1 MKKRKGITLIELL
14 LAIALISLII
24 IPVTNFLLLGVKSH
38 AITID
43 EFNIQ
48 SNTRIVSQKI
58 NSIIRDAS
66 AVFVLHRDDDE
77 MLTQEWNYIM
87 LNEDHTKLLEYRW
100 DNASKTHEVVEL
112 VTGINDVDFDLE
124 FTKNNPSDVDKLLEF
139 YLKINN
145 GGKEKIIATELESKN
160 ALQVI
165 DRSYLNVGNTL
176 AYRYDSRIGEASNA
190 QAVLSMVLDRSGSM
204 AKTMDD
210 KTADDSN
217 RNSDKHSRLKKMKA
231 ESVRLVEALAKNTN
245 INISIIPFSST
256 ANNPGDMLSAN
267 RNLSSLKSTINGL
280 SASGGTNT
288 GDAIRRGYYQIKNF
302 NEKEENKNRTNKNFM
317 IILVDGVTTF
327 ASAYK
332 VNEVVSTPTD
342 QGTKYT
348 VDGHEYSW
356 SSNDTK
362 TFKTDKGLTYSDG
375 TYEYSFIGKPV
386 YDTEH
391 FRNYQGTSYTSN
403 GYLYVYTE
411 YKYNSSYRE
420 NRYYYEAYEYQ
431 YRRYIYRYN
440 GVKSSDYVTGD
451 NNINNSEAGN
461 NVDYRP
467 DGRYAG
473 KGNSLD
479 PWGTEYVNIIGDMVK
494 KYKEGTNEVI
504 QVYVIGFSAKTADRG
519 SLGDIAM
526 ATRGDNVFYEAG
538 DEKALETIFKAIQR
552 DITDA
557 LWHIGGPN

>member
-1 MKKRKGITLIELL
+1 MDKLKDVISMKNRKGITLVELL
-14 LAIALISLII
+14 LAVALISLII
-24 IPVTNFLLLGVKSH
+24 VPVTNFLLLGVKSH

-48 SNTRIVSQKI
+48 SNTRLVSQKI
-58 NSIIRDAS
+58 NSVIRDAS
-66 AVFVLHRDDDE
+66 AVFVLHREDDE

-87 LNEDHTKLLEYRW
+87 LNEDHTKLLEYHW
-100 DNASKTHEVVEL
+100 NDSSKTHEVIEL
-112 VTGINDVDFDLE
+112 VTGIYDV
-124 FTKNNPSDVDKLLEF
+124 
-139 YLKINN
+139 
-145 GGKEKIIATELESKN
+145 N
-160 ALQVI
+160 ALQVV
-165 DRSYLNVGNTL
+165 DRSYLNLGNAL

-190 QAVLSMVLDRSGSM
+190 QAVVSMVLDRSGSM
-204 AKTMDD
+204 DDNMQGNSTSTTSAKRIT
-210 KTADDSN
+210 
-217 RNSDKHSRLKKMKA
+217 KMKA
-231 ESVRLVEALAKNTN
+231 EAVRLVEALSKNTN

-267 RNLSSLKSTINGL
+267 KNLSSIKSTINAL
-280 SASGGTNT
+280 TASGGTNT

-327 ASAYK
+327 ASVNK
-332 VNEVVSTPTD
+332 VNEIVSTPID
-342 QGTKYT
+342 QGNNYTIDGYTYGRHSTQYNSIYFYYDAGDTYNDGNYDYTKYGSKTEKGSTSFQGNRGEDLYSGSAYKGSSYDQT
-348 VDGHEYSW
+348 VRG
-356 SSNDTK
+356 N
-362 TFKTDKGLTYSDG
+362 LR
-375 TYEYSFIGKPV
+375 TYEY
-386 YDTEH
+386 D
-391 FRNYQGTSYTSN
+391 RYTSSGSGSN
-403 GYLYVYTE
+403 RRYTYY
-411 YKYNSSYRE
+411 YKY
-420 NRYYYEAYEYQ
+420 YEYE
-431 YRRYIYRYN
+431 YRRYNYRYN
-440 GVKSSDYVTGD
+440 GVKSEDYVTGD

-479 PWGTEYVNIIGDMVK
+479 PWGTEYVNMIGDMVK
-494 KYKEGTNEVI
+494 EYKEGTNEAI
-504 QVYVIGFSAKTADRG
+504 QVYVIGFSAKTADLG